1 MTDAQVVRKVL
12 EGDADA
18 YALLVQRHQRAAV
31 AAAHHL
37 TGDREAARDIAQD
50 ALVDAWRGLSGLRD
64 RTKFAGWLIGIVR
77 NKCRAFI
84 RARTPGDVPLDDA
97 LTPSVDPPGPG
108 GGPRASAAVS
118 EMLGM
123 LPLKDRELL
132 AMRYIAEMSYSEI
145 AAQTGQT
152 VNNVRVRCCRARQR
166 LRELM
171 AEKDAGPAR
180 KEDERA

>member
-12 EGDADA
+12 AGDADS
-18 YALLVQRHQRAAV
+18 YAVLVERHQRAAM

-50 ALVDAWRGLSGLRD
+50 ALVDAWRGLDGLRD
-64 RTKFAGWLIGIVR
+64 HSKFAGWLIGIVR
-77 NKCRAFI
+77 NKCRSFVSS
-84 RARTPGDVPLDDA
+84 RTPDEIPLDDA
-97 LTPSVDPPGPG
+97 PTPSVSPPNPGSGP
-108 GGPRASAAVS
+108 VT

-132 AMRYIAEMSYSEI
+132 AMRYIAELSYSEI
-145 AAQTGQT
+145 SEQTDMT

-166 LRELM
+166 LRELLT
-171 AEKDAGPAR
+171 DRDDVPPR
-180 KEDERA
+180 KEDERS

>member
-12 EGDADA
+12 AGDADA
-18 YALLVQRHQRAAV
+18 YAVLVERHQQAAL

-50 ALVDAWRGLSGLRD
+50 ALVDAWRGLDGLRD
-64 RTKFAGWLIGIVR
+64 HAKFAGWLIGIVR
-77 NKCRAFI
+77 NKCRSFI
-84 RARTPGDVPLDDA
+84 SSRTADDVPLDDA
-97 LTPSVDPPGPG
+97 PTPSVGPPNPGDGP
-108 GGPRASAAVS
+108 VT

-132 AMRYIAEMSYSEI
+132 AMRYIAELSYPEI
-145 AAQTGQT
+145 AEQTDMT

-166 LRELM
+166 LREMM
-171 AEKDAGPAR
+171 AERDDAPAG
-180 KEDERA
+180 EGGERS

>member
-12 EGDADA
+12 AGDADA
-18 YALLVQRHQRAAV
+18 YAVLVERHQQKAL

-50 ALVDAWRGLSGLRD
+50 ALVDAWRGLDGLRD
-64 RTKFAGWLIGIVR
+64 HAKFAGWLIGIVR
-77 NKCRAFI
+77 NKCRSFI
-84 RARTPGDVPLDDA
+84 SARTPEDVPLDDA
-97 LTPSVDPPGPG
+97 PTPSVDPPNPE
-108 GGPRASAAVS
+108 GGPVT

-132 AMRYIAEMSYSEI
+132 AMRYIAELSYSEI
-145 AAQTGQT
+145 AEQTDMT

-171 AEKDAGPAR
+171 PERDQAPTGEEAENS
-180 KEDERA
+180 

>member
-12 EGDADA
+12 AGDADS

-50 ALVDAWRGLSGLRD
+50 AFVDAWRGLNGLRD
-64 RTKFAGWLIGIVR
+64 QAKFAGWLIGIVR

-84 RARTPGDVPLDDA
+84 SARTPGEVPLEDA
-97 LTPSVDPPGPG
+97 PTPSVDPPDLE
-108 GGPRASAAVS
+108 GGPIG

-145 AAQTGQT
+145 AAQTEMT

-171 AEKDAGPAR
+171 AERGEGPVR
-180 KEDERA
+180 KEDERS

>member
-12 EGDADA
+12 GGDADA

-50 ALVDAWRGLSGLRD
+50 AFVDAWRGLNGLRD
-64 RTKFAGWLIGIVR
+64 QAKFAGWLIGIVR

-97 LTPSVDPPGPG
+97 PTPSVDPPGPD
-108 GGPRASAAVS
+108 GGPMS

-171 AEKDAGPAR
+171 TERDAGPAG
-180 KEDERA
+180 KEDERS